1 MEATLG
7 YLASVRRM
15 DPVDAESV
23 SAQTA
28 RMTTEERLDL
38 LERRVVLQRRGLFL
52 SWALLGLLAA
62 LPAAADKEPP
72 PVTRFDQIVAN
83 GITVVSP
90 EGKDVVRIASLAN
103 GHGAVATFTP
113 AGKALVSLGSGNNGE
128 GTVTTF
134 NPAGKKLVKLGALD
148 SDTGDVTTY
157 GPAGKALVTLS
168 ATDNR
173 DGLVIT
179 RSHAGKE
186 LVKLTSLEGDLGGV
200 VTTYGPAGKA
210 LVDLAAG
217 PGGGS
222 VTTFNP
228 AGKELVALGA
238 NYAGGFV
245 TTYNP
250 VGKEMVILGALDDA
264 GGFLQISDKSGTP
277 LLGTVTLSTTGEGH
291 FIAYNRAG
299 KPRAMWP

>member
-90 EGKDVVRIASLAN
+90 EGKNLVRISSLTN
-103 GHGAVATFTP
+103 AT
-113 AGKALVSLGSGNNGE
+113 GL
-128 GTVTTF
+128 
-134 NPAGKKLVKLGALD
+134 
-148 SDTGDVTTY
+148 VTTY
-157 GPAGKALVTLS
+157 GPAGKELVRLGSTTDGDGVVTTYSPAGKKLVTLGALVNGVGIVTTYGPAGKELVTLG
-168 ATDNR
+168 ATDEGN
-173 DGLVIT
+173 GLVIT

-186 LVKLTSLEGDLGGV
+186 LVKLGTLEGG
-200 VTTYGPAGKA
+200 AGSLK
-210 LVDLAAG
+210 
-217 PGGGS
+217 
-222 VTTFNP
+222 
-228 AGKELVALGA
+228 
-238 NYAGGFV
+238 
-245 TTYNP
+245 
-250 VGKEMVILGALDDA
+250 
-264 GGFLQISDKSGTP
+264 ISDKSGTP
-277 LLGTVTLSTTGEGH
+277 LLGTGILSTTGEGH
-291 FIAYNRAG
+291 FVAYNRAG

>member
-90 EGKDVVRIASLAN
+90 EGKDVVRIGSLAN
-103 GHGAVATFTP
+103 GH
-113 AGKALVSLGSGNNGE
+113 

-134 NPAGKKLVKLGALD
+134 NPAGKVLVQLWPLTDGGGGVA
-148 SDTGDVTTY
+148 TFN
-157 GPAGKALVTLS
+157 PAGKALVS
-168 ATDNR
+168 I
-173 DGLVIT
+173 G
-179 RSHAGKE
+179 SM
-186 LVKLTSLEGDLGGV
+186 
-200 VTTYGPAGKA
+200 TT
-210 LVDLAAG
+210 
-217 PGGGS
+217 GGGS

-228 AGKELVALGA
+228 AGKELVRLGA
-238 NYAGGFV
+238 TVGGEGAVATF
-245 TTYNP
+245 NP
-250 VGKEMVILGALDDA
+250 AGKELVRLGATEDGDGA
-264 GGFLQISDKSGTP
+264 MMISDKSGTP
-277 LLGTVTLSTTGEGH
+277 LLGTGILSNTGEGN
-291 FIAYNRAG
+291 FVAYNRAG